1 MVIFLF
7 GPDSFRAQK
16 KLREIINHYKEIYK
30 NAINLKIFD
39 EENFNFQELNSF
51 LNLVAI
57 FKERKL
63 LILKNLF
70 SNSEFREGF
79 FKQKEKFVNSK
90 EIIVIFEGKEISK
103 EDHLFQFLLEN
114 SKWQE
119 FKFLENE
126 KLKNWAKREIL
137 NYNLKITSEALEKLL
152 EFVGNDL
159 WQLDNEI
166 KKLSSYKRGEKIEV
180 KDIELLVRPK
190 IEVEIFRTIDAIA
203 EKKKKTA
210 FYSLHCHLKR
220 GDHPLYLL
228 SMIKFQ
234 FRNLLIVK
242 DLIERKKPY
251 YQILKESKLHPLI
264 IKKCY
269 FECQKFT
276 KEELKKIYQKIFH
289 LELNIKTGKIEPET
303 ALELLIST
311 L

>member
-7 GPDSFRAQK
+7 GADSFRAQK
-16 KLREIINHYKEIYK
+16 KLGEIISHYKEIYK

-103 EDHLFQFLLEN
+103 EDHLFQFLLKN